1 MQMRLYHVESMC
13 PGISLFPSRL
23 SFYCRYQIPN
33 LILQSI
39 LKTPSDETE
48 LYRVVTGR
56 FVSGINAVNHVKLY
70 DLLEY

>member
-48 LYRVVTGR
+48 NFTEWSLGGS
-56 FVSGINAVNHVKLY
+56 F
-70 DLLEY
+70 LE